1 MAGQNS
7 NTGEAQPW
15 PAAKSTPASSVRG
28 LGFANRRTESTGVSG
43 GSRGSR
49 LGQKGGRRGRLERRP
64 PWPTAKSFPAARKT
78 AIQAIKRQGEGQG
91 ERGEHGGLTAG
102 KKWVGDGSGKA
113 VHGGSDLGGRRG
125 FSVRRWRP
133 PKRERGRNW
142 SGEQERDTRGA
153 RLRLKR
159 GRGAGRAIP
168 RRATWARAAVAA
180 DARCGC
186 GRKGAALTCGPGR
199 QRLKEE
205 REARRL
211 QQGCA

>member
-1 MAGQNS
+1 MADGQELPGRTQNGHS
-7 NTGEAQPW
+7 SHQ
-15 PAAKSTPASSVRG
+15 TP
-28 LGFANRRTESTGVSG
+28 RR
-43 GSRGSR
+43 RI
-49 LGQKGGRRGRLERRP
+49 GRER
-64 PWPTAKSFPAARKT
+64 
-78 AIQAIKRQGEGQG
+78 E
-91 ERGEHGGLTAG
+91 EHGGLTAG

-125 FSVRRWRP
+125 FSERRWRP

-142 SGEQERDTRGA
+142 SGERERDTRGA

-211 QQGCA
+211 QQGCARLGPAWSWAVAAGGVAGLREAGPGGKKGRRAGLGLVLGRM

>member
-1 MAGQNS
+1 MDCGFYYAKTGGLFSNLTHEGVSANDGRRIRNGRSATDLGGSAGRNS

-15 PAAKSTPASSVRG
+15 PVAKSTPASSVRG
-28 LGFANRRTESTGVSG
+28 LGFANRRTESTGVIG
-43 GSRGSR
+43 GSRGLR

-113 VHGGSDLGGRRG
+113 VHGGSKLGGRRG
-125 FSVRRWRP
+125 FSERRWRP

-142 SGEQERDTRGA
+142 SGERERNARGLGFA
-153 RLRLKR
+153 
-159 GRGAGRAIP
+159 
-168 RRATWARAAVAA
+168 
-180 DARCGC
+180 
-186 GRKGAALTCGPGR
+186 
-199 QRLKEE
+199 
-205 REARRL
+205 
-211 QQGCA
+211 